1 MIKLVAF
8 LGNFG
13 EKYARTRHNVAWIF
27 SDFFLPGCS
36 WSKKF
41 KGEVASFPTGDFLPF
56 AEKVDG
62 KEWGNSGGK
71 ILFLRP
77 HTYMNLSGQSV
88 SEAVS
93 FFKVDPSE
101 ILVVHDELELP
112 FATVSLKFGGGLGGH
127 NGLRSMKECLGTAD
141 FYRLRFGIG
150 RPENGTDVANYVL
163 QPFTSE
169 QFVKL
174 EDVFQGIKPLMAG
187 IICGECDYF
196 LKNWGKKVFS

>member
-41 KGEVASFPTGDFLPF
+41 KGEFSSLSVGDFLPF
-56 AEKVDG
+56 AEQIEDR
-62 KEWGNSGGK
+62 EYENSGGK

-88 SEAVS
+88 AEAVA
-93 FFKVDPSE
+93 FFKVESRE

-127 NGLRSMKECLGTAD
+127 NGLRSLKENLGTAD

-150 RPENGTDVANYVL
+150 RPENGVDVANYVL

-174 EDVFQGIKPLMAG
+174 DNVFQTVKPLMAG

-196 LKNWGKKVFS
+196 LKSWGKKVFS